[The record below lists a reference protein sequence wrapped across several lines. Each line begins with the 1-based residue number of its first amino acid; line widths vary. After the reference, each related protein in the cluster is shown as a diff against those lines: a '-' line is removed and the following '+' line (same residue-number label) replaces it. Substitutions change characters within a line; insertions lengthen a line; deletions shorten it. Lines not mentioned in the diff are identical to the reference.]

1 MVTEGEIPSI
11 QVVPAAGC
19 MVCLLLWLSPAAR
32 VLQAR
37 RENSLGVS
45 ISSGISATS
54 TISEML
60 VHLPVLCKPTTTL
73 AKSSITS
80 DTHTPCWLAT

>member
-1 MVTEGEIPSI
+1 MLSI

-19 MVCLLLWLSPAAR
+19 VVCLLLWLSPAVR

-37 RENSLGVS
+37 REKSLGVS
-45 ISSGISATS
+45 TPSGISATS

-60 VHLPVLCKPTTTL
+60 VHRPVLRKPTTTQ

-80 DTHTPCWLAT
+80 DTHNPCWLAT